1 MNPRRGSTQRNE
13 VHVQE
18 TDRRRRVA
26 YYLLGRAHARRER
39 LREMRE
45 IADACAL
52 ADLQDRVA
60 EAEAVELMTEEDER

>member
-1 MNPRRGSTQRNE
+1 
-13 VHVQE
+13 VQE

-52 ADLQDRVA
+52 ADLQDQIA
-60 EAEAVELMTEEDER
+60 EVEAVEATGKDER

>member
-13 VHVQE
+13 APVQE

-52 ADLQDRVA
+52 ADLQDQVA
-60 EAEAVELMTEEDER
+60 AEAVEATGEDER

>member
-1 MNPRRGSTQRNE
+1 MQDA
-13 VHVQE
+13 
-18 TDRRRRVA
+18 DRRRRA
-26 YYLLGRAHARRER
+26 AAYLLGRAHARRER

-52 ADLQDRVA
+52 ADLQDQVA